1 MFAVFK
7 GTKLILIFK
16 YNNMIDKDIVLMR
29 KNIGIYS
36 NINTATNK
44 AEKIRLKKYIS
55 NAVEPSDMVHYYK
68 SEISDNLKI
77 LETFYSYKRLKNIVY
92 FINELKKY
100 SIEYNNYK
108 KVDICNF
115 LKDY

>member
-1 MFAVFK
+1 M
-7 GTKLILIFK
+7 
-16 YNNMIDKDIVLMR
+16 NDKNIVLMR

-36 NINTATNK
+36 NINTATTK
-44 AEKIRLKKYIS
+44 SEKTRLKKYIA
-55 NAVEPSDMVHYYK
+55 NTVDASDMVHYYK

-108 KVDICNF
+108 KVDICNY